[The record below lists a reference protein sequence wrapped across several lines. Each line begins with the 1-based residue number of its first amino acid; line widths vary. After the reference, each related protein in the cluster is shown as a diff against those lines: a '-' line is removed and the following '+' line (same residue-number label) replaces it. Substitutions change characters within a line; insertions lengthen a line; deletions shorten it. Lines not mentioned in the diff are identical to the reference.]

1 MKVSQNQLQDL
12 LELTTVDQLLAR
24 SRRQIEDLKVSPEL
38 DALGVRLRS
47 ASVAYLDANGQV
59 EAFEADLKRVEA
71 DLAVVEQRIKKDNQ
85 SLNNT
90 SSAKDAQG
98 IQSELQTLAKRKSD
112 LEDASLA
119 LMEQIA
125 AVQSEVVQKLEAKAA
140 VEVEIKAKKAA
151 IQTEILKLA
160 SGIELS
166 SADRK
171 QLAERVPHELMEIY
185 SAKAKRGVPVGR
197 LLNRECGACHMNI
210 TASALQEVVNAPA
223 DQLVLCPDCSA
234 ILVR

>member
-1 MKVSQNQLQDL
+1 MKVSKDQLQDL
-12 LELTTVDQLLAR
+12 LELTAVDQLLAR

-38 DALGVRLRS
+38 DALGVSLRG
-47 ASVAYLDANGQV
+47 ASVAYLDANGRV
-59 EAFEADLKRVEA
+59 EALQADLKRVEA
-71 DLAVVEQRIKKDNQ
+71 DLSVVEQRIKKDNQ

-90 SSAKDAQG
+90 TSAKDAQG

-112 LEDASLA
+112 LEDSSLA
-119 LMEQIA
+119 LMEEISQ
-125 AVQSEVVQKLEAKAA
+125 
-140 VEVEIKAKKAA
+140 VEVEVADRLIEKNAADQQIKQKHSEIAA
-151 IQTEILKLA
+151 QIAKLA

-166 SADRK
+166 AADRK
-171 QLAERVPHELMEIY
+171 RLAERIPQELLELY

-197 LLNRECGACHMNI
+197 LINRECGACHMNI

-223 DQLVLCPDCSA
+223 DELVLCPDCAA

>member
-1 MKVSQNQLQDL
+1 LKVSQNQLQDL

-38 DALGVRLRS
+38 DALGVALRS

-125 AVQSEVVQKLEAKAA
+125 GVQSDVALKLEAKAA
-140 VEVEIKAKKAA
+140 VEIQIKAKQAE
-151 IQTEILKLA
+151 IQAEILKLA

>member
-1 MKVSQNQLQDL
+1 LKVSQNQLQDL

-210 TASALQEVVNAPA
+210 TASALQDVVNAPA